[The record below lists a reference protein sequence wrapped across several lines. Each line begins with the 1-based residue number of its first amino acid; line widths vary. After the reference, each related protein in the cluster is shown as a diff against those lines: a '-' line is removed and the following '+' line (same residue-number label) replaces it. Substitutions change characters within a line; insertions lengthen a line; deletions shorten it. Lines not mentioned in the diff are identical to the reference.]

1 MTWTLRGGRWQSAER
16 AHGCLDGVDL
26 LPLTAA
32 HVTGATGGRVVRGTS
47 SDPIGRIAIDSRT
60 VRPGDFFVAIRGE
73 RFDGHAFVGEAVER
87 GAAGVMVQDA
97 SRVPGAAALV
107 IEVDDTTRALQQVA
121 RDVRRRSGARVAAV
135 TGSAG
140 KTTTKEIAAEFLSSR
155 YRVFRNKGNLNNH
168 IGLPLSLLELRAR
181 PDVAVVELGM
191 NHAGEIRTL
200 IGIAEPE
207 VRVWTNVGDAHI
219 GHFGSPEAIADAK
232 AEITEQ
238 ARRDDV
244 LIANADDA
252 RVMNRTGQ
260 FPGRVVTFG
269 IDTRADVRATG
280 VKQKGIE
287 GTEATVTTRQ
297 GEVRIETPLVG
308 MGNLANVLA
317 ATAVALEFDVT
328 LDELRERAAHL
339 TPAAHRGELLRLPG
353 GITLLDDSYNSSPS
367 ALKRAL
373 EVVASTT
380 GSARKVAVLG
390 EMLELGSLSTALH
403 RESGAAAAAAGLDL
417 LIAVGGPAAS
427 ELAAAAVNAGLPER
441 AVSYVRTSDEAASV
455 ALRLVRPGDLVLV
468 KGSRGIGTDVVV
480 DRLKQEFA

>member
-1 MTWTLRGGRWQSAER
+1 MTWMSRGPHWRNDGQ
-16 AHGCLDGVDL
+16 AHGCREGVDL

-32 HVTGATGGRVVRGTS
+32 HVTGATGGRILRGS
-47 SDPIGRIAIDSRT
+47 GGEPIGRIAIDSRT
-60 VRPGDFFVAIRGE
+60 VQAGDFFVAIHGE

-87 GAAGVMVQDA
+87 GAAGVMVHEP
-97 SRVPGAAALV
+97 SRVPGSSGLV

-140 KTTTKEIAAEFLSSR
+140 KTTTKEIAAEFLSVR

-168 IGLPLSLLELRAR
+168 IGLPLSLLELRSR

-191 NHAGEIRTL
+191 NHPGEIRTL

-219 GHFGSPEAIADAK
+219 GHFGSADAIADAK

-238 ARRDDV
+238 ARQEDV

-252 RVMNRTGQ
+252 RVMNRAGQ
-260 FPGRVVTFG
+260 FAGRVVTFG
-269 IDTRADVRATG
+269 IDSHADVRATG
-280 VKQKGIE
+280 VKQKGVE
-287 GTEATVTTRQ
+287 GTEATVVTRQ

-308 MGNLANVLA
+308 MGNLANLLA

-328 LDELRERAAHL
+328 LDELKHRAANL
-339 TPAAHRGELLRLPG
+339 TPAKHRGELLRLPG

-373 EVVASTT
+373 EVVAGTT
-380 GSARKVAVLG
+380 GSARRVAVLG

-403 RESGAAAAAAGLDL
+403 RESGVAAAAAGLDL
-417 LIAVGGPAAS
+417 LITVGGPPAA
-427 ELAAAAVNAGLPER
+427 ELASAAVDAGMSQKS
-441 AVSYVRTSDEAASV
+441 VSYVKTSDEAASV

-468 KGSRGIGTDVVV
+468 KGSRGIGTDIVVE
-480 DRLKQEFA
+480 RLTEEFA